1 MQHNYAVYGIITRM
15 RESPQKKVLVCLS
28 MGSPAGSKQLSGIFR
43 YSSVSANWDIVLVRL
58 TDDVTET
65 LRELRE
71 GGFSGV
77 ISSISSPNMLQAIRD
92 SCTCHV
98 RIDRDDAPGG
108 GNMNPRVGNVR
119 SDDLRAGREG
129 ARHLLSLGAMRTYGY
144 IPAQH
149 PGARWT
155 RLREEGMRTMLAERG
170 LEPVV
175 FNPAK
180 GSLEEWLGAMP
191 KPAAVMAA
199 SDDIAS
205 RVLVLCHK
213 LKITLP
219 SQLVLIGHDNDA
231 LICDNCRP
239 RLSSVQIGHE
249 EEGFAAAQMLSRMM
263 RRPDRPVR
271 DVLIAPK
278 GVVVRET
285 TRPVSPA
292 ARMIDRALVYIR
304 ENAASGIDVDNVS
317 RHLNVSR
324 RLLYL
329 RFRELLGKTVLDVIA
344 ERRIELL
351 KTRLSS
357 SKEPI
362 AAVSLACGFM
372 TANHAKRAF
381 RAATGVTMR
390 EWRAAAAS
398 RKTRSLA
405 AG

>member
-1 MQHNYAVYGIITRM
+1 
-15 RESPQKKVLVCLS
+15 
-28 MGSPAGSKQLSGIFR
+28 MGAPAGSKQLAGIFR
-43 YSSVSANWDIVLVRL
+43 YSSVSANWDIVLARQ
-58 TDDVTET
+58 TDDVTEI

-71 GGFSGV
+71 GGFAGV
-77 ISSISSPNMLQAIRD
+77 ISSTMNSDMHTAISD
-92 SCTCHV
+92 SNTCHV
-98 RIDRDDAPGG
+98 RIDRDEEPGNG
-108 GNMNPRVGNVR
+108 DMNLRVGNVR

-129 ARHLLSLGAMRTYGY
+129 TRHLLSLGAMRTYGY
-144 IPAQH
+144 IPAQN
-149 PGARWT
+149 PNARWT
-155 RLREEGMRTMLAERG
+155 RLRAEGMRTTLAESG
-170 LEPVV
+170 LKPIV
-175 FNPAK
+175 FNPAEC
-180 GSLEEWLGAMP
+180 SLEEWLDAMP
-191 KPAAVMAA
+191 KPAAVMTA

-205 RVLVLCHK
+205 KALVLCHK
-213 LKITLP
+213 LKIAVP
-219 SQLVLIGHDNDA
+219 QQIVLIGHDNDA

-239 RLSSVQIGHE
+239 RLSSVLIGHE
-249 EEGFAAAQMLSRMM
+249 EEGFAAAKMLNRMM

-271 DVLIAPK
+271 DILIAPK

-304 ENAASGIDVDNVS
+304 ENAASGIGVDDVA

-329 RFRELLGKTVLDVIA
+329 RFGELLGKTVLDVIA

-362 AAVSLACGFM
+362 ASMSLACGFK

-381 RAATGVTMR
+381 RAATGLTMR
-390 EWRAAAAS
+390 DWRRNHRA
-398 RKTRSLA
+398 
-405 AG
+405 

>member
-1 MQHNYAVYGIITRM
+1 MSEG
-15 RESPQKKVLVCLS
+15 SQKKVLVHLS
-28 MGSPAGSKQLSGIFR
+28 MGSPAGSKQLAGIFR
-43 YSSVSANWDIVLVRL
+43 YSSVSANWDIVLARL

-65 LRELRE
+65 LHELRE

-77 ISSISSPNMLQAIRD
+77 ISSTMNQAMHEAVRE
-92 SCTCHV
+92 SNTCHV
-98 RIDRDDAPGG
+98 RIDRDEAPGG
-108 GNMNPRVGNVR
+108 ADRNLRVGNVR

-144 IPAQH
+144 IPSQH

-175 FNPAK
+175 FNPAE

-213 LKITLP
+213 LKIAVP

-292 ARMIDRALVYIR
+292 AMIIDRALVYIR
-304 ENAASGIDVDNVS
+304 ENAESGIGVDDVA
-317 RHLNVSR
+317 RYLNVSR

-329 RFRELLGKTVLDVIA
+329 RFGELLGKSVLDVIA

-351 KTRLSS
+351 KTRLPA
-357 SKEPI
+357 SKEAI
-362 AAVSLACGFM
+362 AAVSLACGFK

-390 EWRAAAAS
+390 EWRADATAQKGRNQAS
-398 RKTRSLA
+398 P
-405 AG
+405 

>member
-1 MQHNYAVYGIITRM
+1 M

-28 MGSPAGSKQLSGIFR
+28 MGSPAGSKQLAGIFR
-43 YSSVSANWDIVLVRL
+43 YSSVNANWDIVLARQ
-58 TDDVTET
+58 TDDVTEI

-71 GGFSGV
+71 GGFAGV
-77 ISSISSPNMLQAIRD
+77 ISSTMSPDMHQAIKD
-92 SCTCHV
+92 SNTCHV
-98 RIDRDDAPGG
+98 RIDRDEALGDGDR
-108 GNMNPRVGNVR
+108 NLRVGNVR
-119 SDDLRAGREG
+119 SNDLRAGREG

-144 IPAQH
+144 IPSQS

-155 RLREEGMRTMLAERG
+155 RLREEGMRAALAERG

-180 GSLEEWLGAMP
+180 DSLEEWIGAMP

-304 ENAASGIDVDNVS
+304 ENAESGIGVDDVA

-329 RFRELLGKTVLDVIA
+329 RFGELLGKTVLDVIA

-351 KTRLSS
+351 KTRLSA

-362 AAVSLACGFM
+362 AAVSLACGFK

-381 RAATGVTMR
+381 RDATGVTMR
-390 EWRAAAAS
+390 EWRSDAAAQKGRNQAS
-398 RKTRSLA
+398 P
-405 AG
+405 

>member
-1 MQHNYAVYGIITRM
+1 M

-28 MGSPAGSKQLSGIFR
+28 MGSPAGSKQLAGIFR
-43 YSSVSANWDIVLVRL
+43 YSSVSANWDVVLARQ
-58 TDDVTET
+58 TDDVTEI

-71 GGFSGV
+71 GGFAGV
-77 ISSISSPNMLQAIRD
+77 ISSTMSPDMHQAIKD
-92 SCTCHV
+92 SGTCHV
-98 RIDRDDAPGG
+98 KIDRDETLVDGDR
-108 GNMNPRVGNVR
+108 NLRVGNVR

-144 IPAQH
+144 IPAH
-149 PGARWT
+149 DPDTRWT
-155 RLREEGMRTMLAERG
+155 RLREEGMRTTLAEHG

-175 FNPAK
+175 FNPTE
-180 GSLEEWLGAMP
+180 GSLEEWLCAMP

-205 RVLVLCHK
+205 KALTLCHE
-213 LKITLP
+213 LKIAVP
-219 SQLVLIGHDNDA
+219 RQIVLIGHDNDA

-239 RLSSVQIGHE
+239 RLSSVHIGHE
-249 EEGFAAAQMLSRMM
+249 EEGFEAAQMLSRMM

-304 ENAASGIDVDNVS
+304 ENAESGIGVDDVA

-329 RFRELLGKTVLDVIA
+329 RFGELLGKTVLDVIA

-351 KTRLSS
+351 KTRLSA

-362 AAVSLACGFM
+362 AAVSLACGFK

-381 RAATGVTMR
+381 RDATGVTMR
-390 EWRAAAAS
+390 EWRSDAAAQKGRNQAS
-398 RKTRSLA
+398 P
-405 AG
+405 

>member
-1 MQHNYAVYGIITRM
+1 MDEA
-15 RESPQKKVLVCLS
+15 
-28 MGSPAGSKQLSGIFR
+28 AGG
-43 YSSVSANWDIVLVRL
+43 
-58 TDDVTET
+58 
-65 LRELRE
+65 
-71 GGFSGV
+71 
-77 ISSISSPNMLQAIRD
+77 
-92 SCTCHV
+92 
-98 RIDRDDAPGG
+98 
-108 GNMNPRVGNVR
+108 
-119 SDDLRAGREG
+119 
-129 ARHLLSLGAMRTYGY
+129 
-144 IPAQH
+144 
-149 PGARWT
+149 
-155 RLREEGMRTMLAERG
+155 
-170 LEPVV
+170 
-175 FNPAK
+175 NPAK
-180 GSLEEWLGAMP
+180 GSLEEWLGALP

-213 LKITLP
+213 LKITSP

>member
-1 MQHNYAVYGIITRM
+1 M

-28 MGSPAGSKQLSGIFR
+28 MGSPAGSKQLAGIFR
-43 YSSVSANWDIVLVRL
+43 YSSVSANWDVVLARQM
-58 TDDVTET
+58 DDVTEI

-71 GGFSGV
+71 GDFAGV
-77 ISSISSPNMLQAIRD
+77 ISSTMNPNMQRAIRD
-92 SCTCHV
+92 SNTCHV
-98 RIDRDDAPGG
+98 QIDRDEALGD
-108 GNMNPRVGNVR
+108 GNRNLRVGNVR

-144 IPAQH
+144 IPAQQ
-149 PGARWT
+149 PSTRWS
-155 RLREEGMRTMLAERG
+155 RLREEGMRTTLAEHG

-175 FNPAK
+175 FNPAEC
-180 GSLEEWLGAMP
+180 SLEEWLCAMP

-205 RVLVLCHK
+205 KALTLCHE
-213 LKITLP
+213 LKIAVP
-219 SQLVLIGHDNDA
+219 RQIVLIGHDNDA
-231 LICDNCRP
+231 LVCDNCRP
-239 RLSSVQIGHE
+239 RLSSVHIGHE
-249 EEGFAAAQMLSRMM
+249 EEGFEAAQMLSRMM

-292 ARMIDRALVYIR
+292 AMMIDRALVYIR
-304 ENAASGIDVDNVS
+304 ENAASGIGVDDVA

-329 RFRELLGKTVLDVIA
+329 RFGELLGKSVLDVIA

-351 KTRLSS
+351 KTRLPA
-357 SKEPI
+357 SKEAI
-362 AAVSLACGFM
+362 AAVSLACGFK

-390 EWRAAAAS
+390 EWRADATAQKGRNQAS
-398 RKTRSLA
+398 P
-405 AG
+405 

>member
-1 MQHNYAVYGIITRM
+1 MSK
-15 RESPQKKVLVCLS
+15 SPQKKVLVCLS
-28 MGSPAGSKQLSGIFR
+28 MGSPAGSKQLAGIFR
-43 YSSVSANWDIVLVRL
+43 YSSVSANWDIVLARQ
-58 TDDVTET
+58 TDDVTEI

-71 GGFSGV
+71 GSFAGV
-77 ISSISSPNMLQAIRD
+77 ISSTMNPNMQRAIRD
-92 SCTCHV
+92 SNTCHV
-98 RIDRDDAPGG
+98 QIDRDEALGD
-108 GNMNPRVGNVR
+108 GNRNLRVGNVR

-129 ARHLLSLGAMRTYGY
+129 ARHLLSLGEMRTYGY
-144 IPAQH
+144 IPALA
-149 PGARWT
+149 PNARWT
-155 RLREEGMRTMLAERG
+155 RLRAEGMRATLAERG
-170 LEPVV
+170 LEPVI
-175 FNPAK
+175 FNPAE
-180 GSLEEWLGAMP
+180 GSLEEWLAAMP

-205 RVLVLCHK
+205 RALVLCHK
-213 LKITLP
+213 LKIAVP
-219 SQLVLIGHDNDA
+219 RQIVLIGHDNDA

-249 EEGFAAAQMLSRMM
+249 EEGFAAAQMLNRMM
-263 RRPDRPVR
+263 RRPDRPIR

-285 TRPVSPA
+285 TRHVSPA

-304 ENAASGIDVDNVS
+304 ENAAAGIGVDDVA

-329 RFRELLGKTVLDVIA
+329 RFGELLGKTVLDVIA

-351 KTRLSS
+351 KARLTS

-362 AAVSLACGFM
+362 AAVSLACGFK

-381 RAATGVTMR
+381 RAATGLTMR
-390 EWRAAAAS
+390 AWRASTAL
-398 RKTRSLA
+398 RKS
-405 AG
+405 

>member
-1 MQHNYAVYGIITRM
+1 M

-28 MGSPAGSKQLSGIFR
+28 MGSPAGSKQLAGIFR
-43 YSSVSANWDIVLVRL
+43 YSSVCANWDIVLARQ

-65 LRELRE
+65 LHELCE
-71 GGFSGV
+71 GGFAGV
-77 ISSISSPNMLQAIRD
+77 ISNTMNQDMHEAVGD
-92 SCTCHV
+92 SNTCHV
-98 RIDRDDAPGG
+98 RIDRDEAAGG
-108 GNMNPRVGNVR
+108 ENRNLRVGNVR

-129 ARHLLSLGAMRTYGY
+129 ARHLLSLGEMRTYGY
-144 IPAQH
+144 IPAQD

-155 RLREEGMRTMLAERG
+155 RLREEGMRTTLAERG

-175 FNPAK
+175 FNPAEC
-180 GSLEEWLGAMP
+180 SLEEWLDTLP
-191 KPAAVMAA
+191 KPAAVLAA

-205 RVLVLCHK
+205 RALVLCHK
-213 LKITLP
+213 IKIAVP
-219 SQLVLIGHDNDA
+219 RQIVLIGHDNDA

-304 ENAASGIDVDNVS
+304 DNAASGIGVDDVA

-329 RFRELLGKTVLDVIA
+329 RFGELLGKSVLDVIA

-351 KTRLSS
+351 KARLSAS
-357 SKEPI
+357 REAI
-362 AAVSLACGFM
+362 AAVSLACGFK

-381 RAATGVTMR
+381 RAATGLTMR
-390 EWRAAAAS
+390 DWR
-398 RKTRSLA
+398 RQNVF
-405 AG
+405 

>member
-1 MQHNYAVYGIITRM
+1 M

-28 MGSPAGSKQLSGIFR
+28 MGSPAGSKQLAGIFR
-43 YSSVSANWDIVLVRL
+43 YSSVSANWDIVLARQ

-65 LRELRE
+65 LHELCE
-71 GGFSGV
+71 GGFAGV
-77 ISSISSPNMLQAIRD
+77 ISNTMNQDMHEAVGD
-92 SCTCHV
+92 SNTCHV
-98 RIDRDDAPGG
+98 RIDRDEAAGG
-108 GNMNPRVGNVR
+108 ENRNLRVGNVR

-129 ARHLLSLGAMRTYGY
+129 ARHLLSLGEMRTYGY
-144 IPAQH
+144 IPAQD

-155 RLREEGMRTMLAERG
+155 RLREEGMRTTLAERG

-175 FNPAK
+175 FNPAEC
-180 GSLEEWLGAMP
+180 SLEEWLDTLP

-205 RVLVLCHK
+205 RALVLCHK
-213 LKITLP
+213 LKIAVP
-219 SQLVLIGHDNDA
+219 RQIVLIGHDNDA

-304 ENAASGIDVDNVS
+304 DNAASGIGVDDVA

-329 RFRELLGKTVLDVIA
+329 RFGELLGKSVLDVIA

-351 KTRLSS
+351 KARLSAS
-357 SKEPI
+357 REAI
-362 AAVSLACGFM
+362 AAVSLACGFK

-381 RAATGVTMR
+381 RAATGLTMR
-390 EWRAAAAS
+390 DWRRA
-398 RKTRSLA
+398 
-405 AG
+405 

>member
-1 MQHNYAVYGIITRM
+1 MQHSTIFYGIIPCM
-15 RESPQKKVLVCLS
+15 RESTQKKVLVCLS
-28 MGSPAGSKQLSGIFR
+28 MGSPAGSKQLAGIFR
-43 YSSVSANWDIVLVRL
+43 YSSVNANWDIVLTRH
-58 TDDVTET
+58 TDDVAEI

-71 GGFSGV
+71 GGFAGV
-77 ISSISSPNMLQAIRD
+77 ISSTMNPNMYKAVRD
-92 SCTCHV
+92 SNTCHV
-98 RIDRDDAPGG
+98 QIDRDEAI
-108 GNMNPRVGNVR
+108 GNGSRNLRVGNVR

-129 ARHLLSLGAMRTYGY
+129 AQHLLSLGEMRTYGY
-144 IPAQH
+144 ISAQAL
-149 PGARWT
+149 GARWT
-155 RLREEGMRTMLAERG
+155 RLREEGMRTTLAERR
-170 LEPVV
+170 LKLVV
-175 FNPAK
+175 FNPLES
-180 GSLEEWLGAMP
+180 SLEEWLDTLP

-205 RVLVLCHK
+205 RALVLCHK
-213 LKITLP
+213 LKIAVP
-219 SQLVLIGHDNDA
+219 RQIVLIGHDNDA

-304 ENAASGIDVDNVS
+304 ENAASGIGVDDVA

-329 RFRELLGKTVLDVIA
+329 RFGELLGKTVLDVIA

-351 KTRLSS
+351 KARLSS
-357 SKEPI
+357 SRDPI
-362 AAVSLACGFM
+362 ASVSIACGFK

-381 RAATGVTMR
+381 RAATGLTMR
-390 EWRAAAAS
+390 DWRAA
-398 RKTRSLA
+398 TRA
-405 AG
+405 RAK